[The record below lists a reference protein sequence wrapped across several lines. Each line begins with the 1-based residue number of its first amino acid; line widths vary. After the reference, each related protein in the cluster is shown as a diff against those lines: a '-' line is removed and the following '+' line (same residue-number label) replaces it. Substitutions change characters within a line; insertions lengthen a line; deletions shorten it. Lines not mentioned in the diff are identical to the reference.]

1 MQLAVRAA
9 ARSRSPSSPKLP
21 SVRAPPTPSSRTRD
35 PQHAAVDDDVDL
47 QAGGAS
53 VLGGVRQCLGDDEVQ
68 AARGAAGDRP
78 LGSKRG
84 ISGVVC
90 SRSRPTRSSPAPRA
104 GCGAR
109 GSRGRRWPRSI
120 SKRSWSER
128 CPSTRP
134 TSWRWYPHR
143 YAVGPTDTPQGR
155 RDPPRPCAGATRTR
169 PPTPAAS
176 PSSPTSCRH
185 RFLLSRTDR
194 RTLLLAAVQRGVVR
208 VADRHLRHG
217 CLK

>member
-1 MQLAVRAA
+1 VQLAVRAA

-84 ISGVVC
+84 ISRVVC
-90 SRSRPTRSSPAPRA
+90 SAIASHTVITRSSGRLWRSRQSRAALAPVDLEA
-104 GCGAR
+104 LMVGAVPLDEADVVEVVPPPIRR
-109 GSRGRRWPRSI
+109 G
-120 SKRSWSER
+120 
-128 CPSTRP
+128 
-134 TSWRWYPHR
+134 PHR
-143 YAVGPTDTPQGR
+143 YAAGS
-155 RDPPRPCAGATRTR
+155 PRPSAPMCGRYTNTAANAGGIRE
-169 PPTPAAS
+169 
-176 PSSPTSCRH
+176 
-185 RFLLSRTDR
+185 
-194 RTLLLAAVQRGVVR
+194 
-208 VADRHLRHG
+208 
-217 CLK
+217 